1 MSRFAN
7 VVDAVL
13 EWSVVGSFTGVGSAV
28 RRRLDRWAALADLDL
43 AGRVIVMSGGTSGLG
58 LAAARAF
65 AAMGATVELIARNPA
80 KAEATCAALRAETG
94 NPKISFVVA
103 DTGDLAALRGAAT
116 DLLSRHPA
124 IHVLIHNAGAL
135 DAVRQVSPQGLELTV
150 ASQVVGPFLLTAL
163 LRPALAAAAPARVL
177 WVSSGG
183 MYSESLSVD
192 ELEMT
197 AERYDG
203 TKAYARAK
211 RAQVTLTELWAE
223 RLAPDGIAVH
233 AMHPGWADTPG
244 VARSLPRFRRVVG
257 PLLRTATDG
266 ADTLIWLAAIDAA
279 ALGAS
284 GRFWLD
290 RRPRRVHRLRST
302 RRADTPGERRRLWDW
317 AMAHSGLAG
326 PGSERSSG
334 QG

>member
-1 MSRFAN
+1 MGRVAN
-7 VVDAVL
+7 VVDTVL
-13 EWSVVGSFTGVGSAV
+13 EWSVVGSFTRVGSAV
-28 RRRLDRWAALADLDL
+28 RRRLDHWEPL
-43 AGRVIVMSGGTSGLG
+43 AGVDLTDRVIVMSGATSGLG
-58 LAAARAF
+58 LEAARAF
-65 AAMGATVELIARNPA
+65 ARMGATIEIIARNRT
-80 KAEATCAALRAETG
+80 KAAATCAALREENGDA
-94 NPKISFVVA
+94 KVDFVIA
-103 DTGDLAALRGAAT
+103 DTGDLAALRDAAA
-116 DLLSRHPA
+116 DLLARHPA

-135 DAVRQVSPQGLELTV
+135 DDVRQVSPQGLELTV
-150 ASQVVGPFLLTAL
+150 ASQVVGPFLLTEL
-163 LRPALAAAAPARVL
+163 LRPALAAGAPSRVL

-183 MYSESLSVD
+183 MYSEPLSVD
-192 ELEMT
+192 DLELP

-257 PLLRTATDG
+257 PLLRTAAGG
-266 ADTLIWLAAIDAA
+266 ADTLIWLAAVDDE

-290 RRPRRVHRLRST
+290 RRPRPLHRLRAT
-302 RRADTPGERRRLWDW
+302 RRSDTQAERQRLWDW
-317 AMAHSGLAG
+317 ATTRSGLTG
-326 PGSERSSG
+326 
-334 QG
+334 